1 MQNKS
6 NCLFLEI
13 EGKRDE
19 AYESWQEKEER
30 LLQHNEIHP
39 ALVRGRIIA
48 FSVTQTISQP
58 PPPPQQIPWTPQPS
72 NDRKRTLLNKNSPF
86 SHLWCSLV
94 QQTWL
99 IWTDSVKNIL
109 LFFHLLKQT
118 LPSHFTLKLLL
129 ATPINNISILTFL
142 SPEYHHQVSWWT
154 IIKMII
160 SDLSCFCKLD
170 NID

>member
-19 AYESWQEKEER
+19 TYESWQEKER

-39 ALVRGRIIA
+39 ALVGGRIIA
-48 FSVTQTISQP
+48 FSVTQTISQPPP

-109 LFFHLLKQT
+109 LFFHLFF
-118 LPSHFTLKLLL
+118 S
-129 ATPINNISILTFL
+129 SIKTDITITFYF
-142 SPEYHHQVSWWT
+142 EV
-154 IIKMII
+154 II
-160 SDLSCFCKLD
+160 S
-170 NID
+170 